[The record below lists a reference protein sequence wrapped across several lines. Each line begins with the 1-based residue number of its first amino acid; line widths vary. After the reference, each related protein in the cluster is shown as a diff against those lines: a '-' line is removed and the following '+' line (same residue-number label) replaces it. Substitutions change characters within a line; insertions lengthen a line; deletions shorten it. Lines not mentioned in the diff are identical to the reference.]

1 MTNLIE
7 SPNQKRIFIYTDPKE
22 LLVSSPMKEQ
32 QIIGTGGGGSS
43 TTSNSRRSSL
53 SLGME
58 IVGAQVTGAPAIV
71 SSIPSN
77 GLIKQFGVD
86 IGEGDEILSVNG
98 HYLRNRSDLE
108 IDRIIGESAIE
119 SQGELELLV
128 VKQSKGNHSPTIC
141 TDDRVMGGEETAS
154 SSDAQLNESLMAP
167 NRECANKSRVVSS
180 SSSSLASNSSSSTN
194 GPRQM
199 RANSHHNPEV
209 MLNNIQENE
218 TDYDDF
224 NGLRRKSAYVGKPIN
239 PVCYGEGK
247 Y

>member
-1 MTNLIE
+1 
-7 SPNQKRIFIYTDPKE
+7 
-22 LLVSSPMKEQ
+22 MKEQ
-32 QIIGTGGGGSS
+32 QIIGGGGTGGGGSS

-58 IVGAQVTGAPAIV
+58 IVGAHVTGAPAIV

-128 VKQSKGNHSPTIC
+128 VKQNKGNHSPTIC
-141 TDDRVMGGEETAS
+141 TDDRVMGGEETTS
-154 SSDAQLNESLMAP
+154 SSDVQLNESLMAP
-167 NRECANKSRVVSS
+167 NRECATSKSRVVSS

-218 TDYDDF
+218 TDYDDL

-247 Y
+247 FQY